1 MTRRYSLSA
10 ALLLGSTSVLADTAA
25 TLSPVIVTAT
35 RTAQTADETLASV
48 TVITRADIERSQAQ
62 LLPEILRG
70 VPGLTL
76 SNNGGPG
83 KQTSV
88 FLRGTNSD
96 HVLVLV
102 DGIKVGSA
110 TAGTTAF
117 QDLPLSQI
125 ERIEIV
131 RGPRSSLYG
140 SEAIGG
146 VIQIFTRK
154 GRGELEPR
162 ASVTLGSHQ
171 TRSGDIGLSAG
182 GEAGWFNLGL
192 SGLNTDGI
200 NACRPEA
207 ATAFAG
213 CFASEPDRDG
223 YRNRAASLRAGRQ
236 ITEATAL
243 EFNWLRTE
251 GDAEFDGFPNESES
265 QQQVLGVSLDSA
277 LSERWQSRL
286 QLSRSRDESDNFQD
300 GDFSSRFD
308 TRRDSLSWQNDIA
321 IGSADLL
328 TLGADYLQ
336 DEITSTSDYDET
348 ERDNYGVF
356 AQYQAMLGRH
366 ELIAALRH
374 DDNEQ
379 FGNQGTGSL
388 GWGYELNGGLR
399 LTASYGTAF
408 KAPTFNDLFFPDFM
422 DPDVPPEFWFFSN
435 PDLSPETSR
444 TLELGLSGPV
454 GQGNWALNLY
464 DTRIDDL
471 IVFDS
476 LSTTMINLNSARIR
490 GLEAILVQPLGDWNL
505 NGNLTLLD
513 PEDRETG
520 NRLPRRARQSLQL
533 DLDRDFDRYGFGVSL
548 HATGKRYDD
557 LANSRELDGYAT
569 LDLRASYRFA
579 ADWTLGA
586 RAVNLFDRDYE
597 TASFYEQEGRSIYAT
612 LSYAPR

>member
-1 MTRRYSLSA
+1 MKNTTLSA
-10 ALLLGSTSVLADTAA
+10 AVLLGSAA
-25 TLSPVIVTAT
+25 CQAAAATTLSPVIVTAT
-35 RTAQTADETLASV
+35 RTAQTADQTLASV
-48 TVITRADIERSQAQ
+48 TVISRNDIERSQAQ
-62 LLPEILRG
+62 LLPELLRG
-70 VPGLTL
+70 VPGLAL

-83 KQTSV
+83 KATSV

-96 HVLVLV
+96 HVLVLI

-154 GRGELEPR
+154 GQGELRPR

-171 TRSGDIGLSAG
+171 TRSGDFGLSAG
-182 GEAGWFNLGL
+182 GEAGWFNAGF
-192 SGLNTDGI
+192 SALNTEGI
-200 NACRPEA
+200 NACDPAA

-213 CFASEPDRDG
+213 CFADEPDRDG
-223 YRNRAASLRAGRQ
+223 YRNRAASLRAGRRLSDD
-236 ITEATAL
+236 TEVA
-243 EFNWLRTE
+243 FNWLRTE
-251 GDAEFDGFPNESES
+251 GDSEFDGNFQNESES
-265 QQQVLGVSLDSA
+265 GQQVLGVSLDSA
-277 LSERWQSRL
+277 LSEHWQTRL
-286 QLSRSRDESDNFQD
+286 QLGRSWDESDNFKD

-308 TRRDSLSWQNDIA
+308 TRRDSVSWQNDIA
-321 IGSADLL
+321 VGSTALL
-328 TLGADYLQ
+328 TLGLDFQ
-336 DEITSTSDYDET
+336 HDEVSSTEDFDVT
-348 ERDNYGVF
+348 ERDNSGAF
-356 AQYQAMLGRH
+356 AQYQFMLGRH

-379 FGNQGTGSL
+379 FGSQGTGSL
-388 GWGYELNGGLR
+388 AWGYDTAYGVR

-408 KAPTFNDLFFPDFM
+408 KAPSFNELYFPFFG
-422 DPDVPPEFWFFSN
+422 N
-435 PDLSPETSR
+435 PDLAPEESE
-444 TLELGLSGPV
+444 TLEFGIAAPL

-464 DTRIDDL
+464 ETRIDDL
-471 IVFDS
+471 IAFDAS
-476 LSTTMINLNSARIR
+476 IMAPANVESARIR
-490 GLEAILVQPLGDWNL
+490 GLELVLQQPLGDWDL

-513 PEDRETG
+513 PEDRDTG

-533 DLDRDFDRYGFGVSL
+533 DLDRDFGRYGVGASV
-548 HATGKRYDD
+548 HAVGKRYDD

-597 TASFYEQEGRSIYAT
+597 TASFYEQEGRSFYAT
-612 LSYAPR
+612 LSYAPAKGLSPC